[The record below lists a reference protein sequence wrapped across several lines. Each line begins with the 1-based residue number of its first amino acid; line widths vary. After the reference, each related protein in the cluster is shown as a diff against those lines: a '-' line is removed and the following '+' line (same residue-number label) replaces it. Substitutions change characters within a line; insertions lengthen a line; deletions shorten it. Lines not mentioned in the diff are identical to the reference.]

1 MNEPLDQDALEHG
14 SMMPEQPKAV
24 RSSDM
29 VRPLMDKEEIR
40 SKRQYVCDV
49 GHNAGQCIG
58 NMCNIAMDDSRTPDE
73 KRERMKQ
80 SLHVARREIAELEGI
95 ARQLMESVA

>member
-1 MNEPLDQDALEHG
+1 
-14 SMMPEQPKAV
+14 
-24 RSSDM
+24 
-29 VRPLMDKEEIR
+29 MDKEEIR
-40 SKRQYVCDV
+40 SKRQYACDV

-58 NMCNIAMDDSRTPDE
+58 NMCNIALDDSKTAEE
-73 KRERMKQ
+73 KRERMKH

>member
-1 MNEPLDQDALEHG
+1 
-14 SMMPEQPKAV
+14 
-24 RSSDM
+24 
-29 VRPLMDKEEIR
+29 MDKEEIR

-58 NMCNIAMDDSRTPDE
+58 NMCNILLDDNRTNDE

-80 SLHVARREIAELEGI
+80 SLHVARREISELEGI
-95 ARQLMESVA
+95 ARVLMEQVS